1 MQSQRRRPYQ
11 WSTSQQRSLW
21 PFWRKKRLDP
31 PCILS
36 WFCPISTRPWLMA
49 SPSLPQDHSYNKSRE
64 TFNSCSN
71 LSPLQTREMARTW
84 ATQIDQKGLSGRE
97 WEEIDKDNKRRKWRV
112 LPSCRRLGRYQRA
125 GKVQDIQRA
134 ETSRSPITG
143 EEELQ
148 NRSFHKALISSHPEQ
163 NLSSN
168 KYFNKILENCSQ
180 WLLHLSLK

>member
-84 ATQIDQKGLSGRE
+84 ATQVDQKGLSGRE
-97 WEEIDKDNKRRKWRV
+97 WEEIIKITREGNEGFSHLAGDWVGTKEQGRSKTYRGQKPADHQLLGKKNSKTG
-112 LPSCRRLGRYQRA
+112 PSI
-125 GKVQDIQRA
+125 K
-134 ETSRSPITG
+134 P
-143 EEELQ
+143 
-148 NRSFHKALISSHPEQ
+148 SFLAILSKIWAATNISTKFWKTAASG
-163 NLSSN
+163 SS
-168 KYFNKILENCSQ
+168 IC
-180 WLLHLSLK
+180 H